1 MRFWADLLTAS
12 RLVLAAI
19 IVGLGIVQ
27 GEGAF
32 GVVIYLLVLGWSSD
46 TLDGHLARRDSSGRQ
61 TWFSRNDVTVDAILV
76 VSGLL
81 YLSLAGFVPW
91 VFSLAYLTVAGLLL
105 LLFHSRSLAIALELP
120 PGLLPVVVAFAERT
134 SLGWVV
140 VGWLVFTFILDH
152 RRFLVRLR
160 LFINGW
166 HRRRSDRQ
174 SVTPSGLPHPPE
186 QVAPVGASSGKESRP

>member
-120 PGLLPVVVAFAERT
+120 AGLLPAVVALTERPP
-134 SLGWVV
+134 LGWVI
-140 VGWLVFTFILDH
+140 VGWIIVTFILDW

-160 LFINGW
+160 LFIHGW
-166 HRRRSDRQ
+166 QRRSNRPPAT
-174 SVTPSGLPHPPE
+174 SSGLPHPPE
-186 QVAPVGASSGKESRP
+186 QVASAGVSSSRESRP